1 MINVF
6 YSWQSDS
13 SSSLN
18 RNFINDAL
26 EKAKKSF
33 KRGSEDIYIEMC
45 VDTATNKLAGS
56 PDIADSIFKKISNSQ
71 IFVCDVTIIN
81 PPSKFEKMMRFLTKK
96 NVRLTPNPNVLIELG
111 YASSVLGWD
120 KVICVINTAQCKV
133 EDLPFDIRNR
143 RMLAYCYPNSSKLKK
158 DIKDQLV
165 KDLTSAL
172 VKSIESLEVVPKN
185 INLNNVIILNKF
197 CESVNSLGRF
207 LNYFLADELGHEVAT
222 ELINNSFYTVVEQD
236 QQAFIDSIVSVFTRK
251 NLDELSNSVSASE
264 KRLSW
269 KEYFIFALQK
279 ISDGFE
285 NLLMRYSGSADQ
297 TLIYELQELKNFT
310 ETVID
315 SFYSN
320 NSQYMKETYPD
331 EVRSKTYAESIL
343 KPYLLQLIRVR
354 ILVLSYSSSP

>member
-1 MINVF
+1 MHLSSNFSGDPVTQYHWLEFENRRLKISGNEFQRLFEDIMVRAKPGFIRIRPYGSLGDRKCDGLFQADSTIYQVYSPDELKQADLQKKINEDLDGAVQHWKDGIKKWIF
-6 YSWQSDS
+6 VY
-13 SSSLN
+13 
-18 RNFINDAL
+18 NDKKGGLPPDIPSIL
-26 EKAKKSF
+26 EKKKQQYPN
-33 KRGSEDIYIEMC
+33 ITIEHLSNDGLWELTRDLT
-45 VDTATNKLAGS
+45 VQQRTE
-56 PDIADSIFKKISNSQ
+56 IFGA
-71 IFVCDVTIIN
+71 
-81 PPSKFEKMMRFLTKK
+81 P
-96 NVRLTPNPNVLIELG
+96 
-111 YASSVLGWD
+111 ASS
-120 KVICVINTAQCKV
+120 
-133 EDLPFDIRNR
+133 
-143 RMLAYCYPNSSKLKK
+143 
-158 DIKDQLV
+158 
-165 KDLTSAL
+165 
-172 VKSIESLEVVPKN
+172 VPKN
-185 INLNNVIILNKF
+185 INLNNVIISNKF

-251 NLDELSNSVSASE
+251 NLDELSNLVSASE